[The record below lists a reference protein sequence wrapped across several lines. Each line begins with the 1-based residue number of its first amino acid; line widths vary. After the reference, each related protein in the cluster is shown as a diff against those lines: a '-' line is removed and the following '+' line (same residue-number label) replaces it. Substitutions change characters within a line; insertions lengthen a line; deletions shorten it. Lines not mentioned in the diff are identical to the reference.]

1 MADPAVQK
9 AILKVLLS
17 LPTPVLR
24 AMSGGGVVYQGGRTL
39 DPRFQFLTAGA
50 RRMPPMSSLTPEEAR
65 AASAGGLAA
74 MAGKPEPGVRV
85 ENLAI
90 DGPGGALKLRAYR
103 PADQDP
109 AAPLMVFAHF
119 GGGVIGDLETSDVFC
134 QILARIARCAV
145 LSVDYRLAPEHPF
158 PAAHDDALASLRW
171 AFDHAAEIGFDPARV
186 AVGGCSAGGNL
197 SASVALD
204 MRGDPARKLA
214 FQLLLYPATAMIQ
227 DTASRRDLATGHLLT
242 AEVMEWFG
250 NHLAAAG
257 HPQQARAEPVNADLK
272 GVAPALVVTAG
283 FDPLKDEGKAYAA
296 ALNAAGVK
304 AEHVEYGAFVHDF
317 YTLSPFCVAVPA
329 AIEETGAKLKAAL
342 A

>member
-1 MADPAVQK
+1 MTMDSGFRALLDATNAVEMPPLSTLPPAM
-9 AILKVLLS
+9 IREGY
-17 LPTPVLR
+17 R
-24 AMSGGGVVYQGGRTL
+24 AQRVGV
-39 DPRFQFLTAGA
+39 DAGA
-50 RRMPPMSSLTPEEAR
+50 PTDLDVRDLEV
-65 AASAGGLAA
+65 AGGA
-74 MAGKPEPGVRV
+74 
-85 ENLAI
+85 
-90 DGPGGALKLRAYR
+90 GALKARLYTPNGA
-103 PADQDP
+103 PAVGP
-109 AAPLMVFAHF
+109 GLVYFH
-119 GGGVIGDLETSDVFC
+119 GGGFVIGDLDSHDSFLRR
-134 QILARIARCAV
+134 LAAASGVRV

-171 AFDHAAEIGFDPARV
+171 AFDHAAEIGFDPARI

-204 MRGDPARKLA
+204 LREDPSRRLA
-214 FQLLLYPATAMIQ
+214 FQLLLYPATAMDQ

-257 HPQQARAEPVNADLK
+257 HPEQARAEPVKADLT

-296 ALNAAGVK
+296 AMNAAGSM
-304 AEHVEYGAFVHDF
+304 AEHVEYAAFVHDF
-317 YTLSPFCVAVPA
+317 YTLSPFCTAGPA
-329 AIEETGAKLKAAL
+329 AIEETGAKLRAAL

>member
-1 MADPAVQK
+1 MTTMTMDPGFRALLDATNAVEMPP
-9 AILKVLLS
+9 LSS
-17 LPTPVLR
+17 LPPAMIREGYR
-24 AMSGGGVVYQGGRTL
+24 AQRVGV
-39 DPRFQFLTAGA
+39 DAGA
-50 RRMPPMSSLTPEEAR
+50 PTDLAVRDLEVDGAAGPLKAR
-65 AASAGGLAA
+65 LYT
-74 MAGKPEPGVRV
+74 
-85 ENLAI
+85 
-90 DGPGGALKLRAYR
+90 PGGA
-103 PADQDP
+103 PAVGP
-109 AAPLMVFAHF
+109 GLVYFH
-119 GGGVIGDLETSDVFC
+119 GGGFVIGDLDSHDSFLRR
-134 QILARIARCAV
+134 LAAASGVRV

-171 AFDHAAEIGFDPARV
+171 AFDHADEIGVDPARI

-204 MRGDPARKLA
+204 LRGDPARKLA

-257 HPQQARAEPVNADLK
+257 HPEQARAEPVHADLA

-296 ALNAAGVK
+296 AMNAAGVR
-304 AEHVEYGAFVHDF
+304 AEHVEYAAFVHDF
-317 YTLSPFCVAVPA
+317 YTLSPFCVGVPA
-329 AIEETGAKLKAAL
+329 AIEETGAKLRAAL

>member
-1 MADPAVQK
+1 MTMDSGFRALLDATNAVEMPPLSTLPPAM
-9 AILKVLLS
+9 IREGY
-17 LPTPVLR
+17 R
-24 AMSGGGVVYQGGRTL
+24 AQRVGV
-39 DPRFQFLTAGA
+39 DAGA
-50 RRMPPMSSLTPEEAR
+50 PTDLDVRDLEV
-65 AASAGGLAA
+65 AGGA
-74 MAGKPEPGVRV
+74 
-85 ENLAI
+85 
-90 DGPGGALKLRAYR
+90 GALKARLYTPNGA
-103 PADQDP
+103 PAVGP
-109 AAPLMVFAHF
+109 GLVYFH
-119 GGGVIGDLETSDVFC
+119 GGGFVIGDLDSHDSFLRR
-134 QILARIARCAV
+134 LAAASGVRV

-171 AFDHAAEIGFDPARV
+171 AFDHAAEIGFDPARI

-204 MRGDPARKLA
+204 LREDPSRRLA
-214 FQLLLYPATAMIQ
+214 FQLLLYPATAMEQ

-257 HPQQARAEPVNADLK
+257 HPEQARAEPVKADLT

-296 ALNAAGVK
+296 AMNAAGSM
-304 AEHVEYGAFVHDF
+304 AEHVEYAAFVHDF
-317 YTLSPFCVAVPA
+317 YTLSPFCTAVPA
-329 AIEETGAKLKAAL
+329 AIEETGAKLRAAL